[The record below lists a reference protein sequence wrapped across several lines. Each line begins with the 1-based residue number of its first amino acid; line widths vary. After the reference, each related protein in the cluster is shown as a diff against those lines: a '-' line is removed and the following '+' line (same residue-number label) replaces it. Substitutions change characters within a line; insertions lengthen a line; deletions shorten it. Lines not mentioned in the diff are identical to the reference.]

1 MSAEPAPTAPYRIR
15 LHQVR
20 KDYGRGVSRMTAV
33 HPVDLEVTAATRLGI
48 IGESGSGKSTLSRL
62 IVGLEPVTSGEIA
75 VDGVPLPRIL
85 RDRKRLLV
93 YRRNVQYVAQD
104 TSASFD
110 PRRTVGE
117 AIATPL
123 RLLRGVHDQQ
133 AIRDRLTQVSQELD
147 LNPDLLNR
155 YPAQLSGGQRQRFAL
170 ARALVVEPRI
180 LMCDEVVSALD
191 VSVQGQVLN
200 LIKSYVLRHDMG
212 LVCVAHGIPATMF
225 ISKDVM
231 VMRQGQVVEQ
241 GPVTDI
247 LEHPQAPYTVDLI
260 AAYSGTAD
268 AAAARGGVS
277 A

>member
-1 MSAEPAPTAPYRIR
+1 MSAEQTSETPYRIQ

-33 HPVDLEVTAATRLGI
+33 HPVDLEVTADTRLGI

-62 IVGLEPVTSGEIA
+62 IVGLEPVTSGEIT

-85 RDRKRLLV
+85 RDRKQLLV
-93 YRRNVQYVAQD
+93 FRRNVQYVAQD

-123 RLLRGVHDQQ
+123 RLLRGVHDQK
-133 AIRDRLTQVSQELD
+133 AVHDRLTQVAQELD

-212 LVCVAHGIPATMF
+212 LVFVAHGIPATMF
-225 ISKDVM
+225 ISKDLM
-231 VMRQGQVVEQ
+231 VMRQGQVIERGSVA
-241 GPVTDI
+241 DI
-247 LEHPQAPYTVDLI
+247 LEHPQAPYTVELI

-268 AAAARGGVS
+268 AAATRGGVS